1 MAVDGTCGRRRG
13 KREDL
18 AQVWRM
24 SVSGLTRM
32 GRPNPSR
39 ETKFLG
45 ANGDREQNVSCSA
58 DHEQDWQPYPVDPTL
73 LNVLTIHNISCK
85 HPQTRALAPLWT
97 STNCAFGLVGPFL
110 LFHIHRT
117 RWKATK
123 LLLLYQLLGKV
134 LWPVLQGSCMCV
146 CVCVCVLCF
155 LPIHFGHQ
163 VRWTYQPGSHGSKVT
178 QDFSSTFFLR
188 CVP

>member
-1 MAVDGTCGRRRG
+1 MAVDGTYGRRRG

-24 SVSGLTRM
+24 SGLTRKD
-32 GRPNPSR
+32 GTAEPVSR
-39 ETKFLG
+39 DQILG
-45 ANGDREQNVSCSA
+45 ANGDREQICFCSA
-58 DHEQDWQPYPVDPTL
+58 DHEQDWQPYPDDPTL

-85 HPQTRALAPLWT
+85 HPQSRGLAPLWT

-134 LWPVLQGSCMCV
+134 LWPVLQGSCV
-146 CVCVCVLCF
+146 CVCVVF
-155 LPIHFGHQ
+155 SPHSF
-163 VRWTYQPGSHGSKVT
+163 WTSSALDVPAGVT
-178 QDFSSTFFLR
+178 R
-188 CVP
+188 E